1 MTKDSAQIMS
11 FNPTLDAAEAEA
23 LAEELG
29 DRFVNAREEIPQ
41 FFDCQKGRCGEWG
54 EISAHDV

>member
-29 DRFVNAREEIPQ
+29 DQLFTACANYLP
-41 FFDCQKGRCGEWG
+41 
-54 EISAHDV
+54 